1 MLRPKGIRT
10 CVWALLAISSLFIVL
25 RSAAQSADATL
36 SGIITDQTGSQIP
49 GANVS
54 IKNVDNGDTREI
66 ITNRDGVYSAPG
78 LAPGQYDVAVS
89 APGFSKVIQK
99 EILLTVGSERTLDV
113 NLRLG
118 QVNQTVEVNE
128 TTESVDTSSSS
139 LSSTVGEKAVE
150 DLPLNGRS
158 WTQLA
163 TLQMGVTSI
172 RTQAPIVGGS
182 SRGNRGYGD
191 QLSDSGH
198 RPNEN
203 TYRIDGIN
211 VNDYTNGAPGSAV
224 GLALGVD
231 AIREFSVITTN
242 YTAEYG
248 RTSGAIINAITKS
261 GANQFHGSGYFFD
274 RDKIFDARNFFDPGG
289 TIPPF
294 RRIQF
299 GGSAGGPIIKNKTFI
314 FGDYEGI
321 RQDQSISFH
330 QIVFSDAARAGNL
343 CSIPNGKCVPHTL
356 SGSLNPDPATGID
369 QAVLPYLGLYP
380 RPNGGAVPGGNG
392 DTGFFNAGGLISV
405 KENYFTFRIDHKLTN
420 SDNLG
425 AVYFYDKTPQNI
437 PDPLLNIISQ
447 NYTGRQMVGLT
458 ESHIFTAS
466 LLNTARVG
474 YSRNVGI
481 VLQPVKAI
489 NPVAGDTALAV
500 LPGLL
505 GSPTIGI
512 SGLSVGQGLGAP
524 PNFYHHWNSYQAGDD
539 LFLTKGRHSLK
550 FGFAFERMQYNA
562 LGLQSRNGGFTFS
575 GLSGHPNALENFLTN
590 RPKQVQ
596 LLSPTVSREIGSRDS
611 LYGGYVQDDW
621 RAKPRLTLNMGLRYE
636 MLTNPTE
643 AHDRFGDIGN
653 LYTGTTQSIKTRFQ
667 VNPTRLNFDPRVG
680 FAWDVFGTGKMAIRG
695 GFGIFDVLPLPY
707 VYTNRDAFSL
717 PNAALITVSKLPQG
731 AFPKNFPLSFDPK
744 KETVRYV
751 NPQHRS
757 YAMNWNLSIENA
769 LTSHLKGTVAYV
781 GSHGVHE
788 PTAMDD
794 ANQVLATLIDGVYSW
809 PCDLTLIPQGIP
821 CTGGGTKLNPNV
833 GAIQPV
839 FFDGLSKYHG
849 LQTQLQLRNF
859 HGVQGQI
866 SYTFGKCLDDGSGGQ
881 IGDPF
886 QNSLSSLIFFDG
898 QHKHGP
904 CDFDIRQSLTG
915 NVIYEI
921 PGPKTG
927 SASWILGGW
936 QVGGI
941 IIISTGSPFTMV
953 LDGDPLGQ
961 NSSDPYDYPSRKP
974 GCNPI
979 NSNFKANGL
988 LYLNLSCFT
997 LPGAPTSYS
1006 GPCGPFL
1013 DGQGLPIVGTCQ
1025 NLLGNSGRNQLY
1037 GPKLVNVDLSLFKNL
1052 SFPKISEN
1060 FKLQF
1065 RIEMFNAFNHANFL
1079 PPTDNNV
1086 FLFDDTT
1093 GQLSGAGGTGQLT
1106 KTATSSRQI
1115 QFGAK
1120 VIW

>member
-1 MLRPKGIRT
+1 
-10 CVWALLAISSLFIVL
+10 
-25 RSAAQSADATL
+25 
-36 SGIITDQTGSQIP
+36 
-49 GANVS
+49 
-54 IKNVDNGDTREI
+54 
-66 ITNRDGVYSAPG
+66 
-78 LAPGQYDVAVS
+78 
-89 APGFSKVIQK
+89 
-99 EILLTVGSERTLDV
+99 
-113 NLRLG
+113 LRLG

-405 KENYFTFRIDHKLTN
+405 KENYFTFRIDHKFTN

-794 ANQVLATLIDGVYSW
+794 ANQVLPTLINGVYSW

-821 CTGGGTKLNPNV
+821 CTGGGAKLNPNV

-849 LQTQLQLRNF
+849 LQTQLQVHNF
-859 HGVQGQI
+859 HGLQGQI

-886 QNSLSSLIFFDG
+886 QNSLSSLIFFDK
-898 QHKHGP
+898 QHKHGA

-936 QVGGI
+936 QVAGI
-941 IIISTGSPFTMV
+941 ISTSTGSPFTMV

-961 NSSDPYDYPSRKP
+961 NSSDPYDYPSRKA

-979 NSNFKANGL
+979 NSNFKTNGL

-997 LPGAPTSYS
+997 LPGAPASYS
-1006 GPCGPFL
+1006 GPCGSFL
-1013 DGQGLPIVGTCQ
+1013 DGQGLPIAGTCQ

-1037 GPKLVNVDLSLFKNL
+1037 GPKLVNVDLSLFKDL
-1052 SFPKISEN
+1052 RFPKISEN
-1060 FKLQF
+1060 FRLQF

-1093 GQLSGAGGTGQLT
+1093 GQLSGSGGTGQLT

-1115 QFGAK
+1115 QLGAK
-1120 VIW
+1120 IIW